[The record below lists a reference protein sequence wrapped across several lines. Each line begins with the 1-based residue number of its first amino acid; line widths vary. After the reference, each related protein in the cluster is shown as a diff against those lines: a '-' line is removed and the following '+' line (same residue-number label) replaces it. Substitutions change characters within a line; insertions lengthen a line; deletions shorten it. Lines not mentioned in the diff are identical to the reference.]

1 MSAITTP
8 VSENLFSANIP
19 DPLEN
24 LQKNFALYQSSALG
38 IIDKRALSN
47 PDIPAYHRLKVMQM
61 ASGKIL
67 LERYL
72 SENFSGADAKAVI
85 KKFLIDKNTSVYLG
99 VDFSPTQPKSG
110 CLNLWV
116 EPTLIPIQ
124 GTWHQI
130 HNFLLEIICCSNR
143 AVYEYLI
150 NFLAHA
156 LQKPEQK
163 PGVMITLLGGQ
174 GVGKGTLMTIIE
186 LIWSATT
193 YKTNRIKD
201 VTGDFNSPLE
211 GSYWVLLDEAQFAG
225 DRQASEALKSV
236 VTERTVSINPKNQ
249 PQRVIPSLHRILSA
263 TNQIHVGNR
272 DFDDRRDLT
281 LKVSDRRKGD
291 HAYWREL
298 NDAIPLEICA
308 FMHEIQHRDL
318 SHFVVFNKPNTN
330 ELTNQKINSLSP
342 DETWW
347 LECLQDGH
355 IAGVSND
362 KWPDF
367 IKTQNI
373 ERKIEDYR
381 QRSGRRF
388 GVSSAAQAKHLM
400 NKWCKSSSQGRDR
413 DKSRSRGYLLPSLET
428 ARREFEETLGDKIDW
443 SE

>member
-1 MSAITTP
+1 MNEEFEVFAET
-8 VSENLFSANIP
+8 LFSTNIP
-19 DPLEN
+19 DHLER
-24 LQKNFALYQSSALG
+24 LQQNFALYQSSTLG
-38 IIDKRALSN
+38 IIDKRALNN
-47 PDIPAYHRLKVMQM
+47 PDIPAYQRLKVMQM

-72 SENFSGADAKAVI
+72 SENFSESDTKAII
-85 KKFLIDKNTSVYLG
+85 KKFLIDKNTNVYVG
-99 VDFSPTQPKSG
+99 VDFSPTNSKAG

-116 EPTLIPIQ
+116 NPTLMPEAGEWKNIRD
-124 GTWHQI
+124 
-130 HNFLLEIICCSNR
+130 FLFQIICSENL

-150 NFLAHA
+150 SFLAHA

-174 GVGKGTLMTIIE
+174 GVGKGTLMQIIE

-263 TNQIHVGNR
+263 TNQMHVGNR

-281 LKVSDRRKGD
+281 LKVSDKRKGD
-291 HAYWREL
+291 HNYWKEL
-298 NDAIPLEICA
+298 NDAIPLEIKA
-308 FMHEIQHRDL
+308 FMYELSNRDL
-318 SHFVVFNKPNTN
+318 SNFVVFNKPNTN

-342 DETWW
+342 DEAWW
-347 LECLQDGH
+347 LECLEEGRIDG
-355 IAGVSND
+355 ISGD

-367 IKTQNI
+367 IKTRTL
-373 ERKIEDYR
+373 EEKIADAR

-388 GVSSAAQAKHLM
+388 GISAAAQAKHLM
-400 NKWCKSSSQGRDR
+400 NRWCKSSSQGRSN
-413 DKSRSRGYLLPSLET
+413 DKQRSRGYFIPSLDI
-428 ARREFEETLGDKIDW
+428 ARGDFENTLGDKIDW
-443 SE
+443 SK

>member
-1 MSAITTP
+1 MNAIAIP
-8 VSENLFSANIP
+8 VAENPFSAVIP
-19 DPLEN
+19 DPLEH
-24 LQKNFALYQSSALG
+24 LQKNFALYQSSTLG
-38 IIDKRALSN
+38 IIDKRALNN
-47 PDIPAYHRLKVMQM
+47 PDIPAYQRLKVMQM

-72 SENFSGADAKAVI
+72 SEKFSGADAKAVI
-85 KKFLIDKNTSVYLG
+85 KKFLIDKNTNVYTG
-99 VDFSPTQPKSG
+99 VDFSPDKTKSG

-116 EPTLIPIQ
+116 GPTLIPIA
-124 GTWHQI
+124 GTWNQI
-130 HNFLLEIICCSNR
+130 KYFLLEVICCGNL
-143 AVYEYLI
+143 AVYEYLV

-156 LQKPEQK
+156 IQKPGQK

-174 GVGKGTLMTIIE
+174 GVGKGTLMLIIE

-236 VTERTVSINPKNQ
+236 VTERTVSVNPKNQ

-281 LKVSDRRKGD
+281 LKVSDKKKGD
-291 HAYWREL
+291 HAYWKAL
-298 NDAIPLEICA
+298 NDAIPIEICA
-308 FMHEIQHRDL
+308 FMHELLNKDL
-318 SHFVVFNKPNTN
+318 SNFIVFNKPNTN

-355 IAGVSND
+355 IAGISND

-367 IKTQNI
+367 IKTQTI

-400 NKWCKSSSQGRDR
+400 GKWCKSSSQGRDK
-413 DKSRSRGYLLPSLET
+413 DKSRSRGYLLPILEV

>member
-1 MSAITTP
+1 MSAIATLTYEK
-8 VSENLFSANIP
+8 SFSMDIP
-19 DPLEN
+19 DPLKN
-24 LQKNFALYQSSALG
+24 LQKNFSLYQSSTLG
-38 IIDKRALSN
+38 IIDMRSLSN
-47 PDIPAYHRLKVMQM
+47 PDIPAYQRLKVMQM

-72 SENFSGADAKAVI
+72 SGNFEGVDAKTVI
-85 KKFLIDKNTSVYLG
+85 KKFLMDKNTSVYKG
-99 VDFSPTQPKSG
+99 VDFSPAKAKFE

-116 EPTLIPIQ
+116 GPTLTPTVGEWGNIRY
-124 GTWHQI
+124 
-130 HNFLLEIICCSNR
+130 FLFELICNSNQD
-143 AVYEYLI
+143 VYDYLI

-174 GVGKGTLMTIIE
+174 GVGKGTLMNIIE
-186 LIWSATT
+186 TIWSATT

-263 TNQIHVGNR
+263 TNQMHVGNR

-281 LKVSDRRKGD
+281 LKVSDKRKGD
-291 HAYWREL
+291 HIYWKQL
-298 NDAIPLEICA
+298 NDAIPAETSA
-308 FMHEIQHRDL
+308 FMYELLHKDISD
-318 SHFVVFNKPNTN
+318 FVVFNKPNTH

-342 DETWW
+342 DEAWW
-347 LECLQDGH
+347 LECLQDGC
-355 IAGVSND
+355 ISGISND
-362 KWPDF
+362 RWPDF

-373 ERKIEDYR
+373 ERKIEEYR

-400 NKWCKSSSQGRDR
+400 SRWCKSSSQGRDK
-413 DKSRSRGYLLPSLET
+413 DKSRSRGYLLPTLEI
-428 ARREFEETLGDKIDW
+428 ARREFEETLGDKINW
-443 SE
+443 SQ

>member
-1 MSAITTP
+1 MSQEFE
-8 VSENLFSANIP
+8 VFSENPFSANIP
-19 DPLEN
+19 DPLEE

-38 IIDKRALSN
+38 IIDKRALNN
-47 PDIPAYHRLKVMQM
+47 PDIPAYDRLKVMQM

-67 LERYL
+67 IERYL
-72 SENFSGADAKAVI
+72 SENFSGSDAKAII
-85 KKFLIDKNTSVYLG
+85 KKFLIDKNTSVYIG
-99 VDFSPTQPKSG
+99 VDFSPTSNKTG

-116 EPTLIPIQ
+116 NPTLKPEAGEWKNIR
-124 GTWHQI
+124 
-130 HNFLLEIICCSNR
+130 NFLYEIICSGNL
-143 AVYEYLI
+143 AIYEYLI
-150 NFLAHA
+150 LFLAHA

-174 GVGKGTLMTIIE
+174 GVGKGTLMLIIE

-281 LKVSDRRKGD
+281 LKVSDKRKGD
-291 HAYWREL
+291 HAYWKEL
-298 NDAIPLEICA
+298 NDAIPLEIKA
-308 FMHEIQHRDL
+308 FMYELSNRDL
-318 SHFVVFNKPNTN
+318 SDFVVFNKPNTN

-342 DETWW
+342 DEAWW
-347 LECLQDGH
+347 LECLEEGRID
-355 IAGVSND
+355 GVSNGS
-362 KWPDF
+362 WPNF
-367 IKTQNI
+367 ISTRTL
-373 ERKIEDYR
+373 EGKISDAR

-388 GVSSAAQAKHLM
+388 GISSAAQAKHLM
-400 NKWCKSSSQGRDR
+400 NRWCKSSSQGRSN
-413 DKSRSRGYLLPSLET
+413 DKHRSRGYFIPSLDI
-428 ARREFEETLGDKIDW
+428 AREDFQKTLGDKIDW

>member
-1 MSAITTP
+1 MSAVATLIP
-8 VSENLFSANIP
+8 ENAFSINIP
-19 DPLEN
+19 DPLEH
-24 LQKNFALYQSSALG
+24 LQENFALYQSSTLG

-47 PDIPAYHRLKVMQM
+47 PDIPAYQRLKVMQM

-85 KKFLIDKNTSVYLG
+85 KKFLIDKNTSVYTG
-99 VDFSPTQPKSG
+99 VDFSPTHPKSG

-116 EPTLIPIQ
+116 NPTLTPIA
-124 GTWHQI
+124 GNWEQI
-130 HNFLLEIICCSNR
+130 HYFLLDIICCGNGD
-143 AVYEYLI
+143 VYEYLV

-174 GVGKGTLMTIIE
+174 GVGKGTLMNIIE
-186 LIWSATT
+186 LIWFATT

-236 VTERTVSINPKNQ
+236 VTERSVSINPKNQ

-272 DFDDRRDLT
+272 EYDDRRDLT
-281 LKVSDRRKGD
+281 LKVSDKKKGD
-291 HAYWREL
+291 HIYWKDL
-298 NDAIPLEICA
+298 NEAIPNEVSA
-308 FMHEIQHRDL
+308 FMHALINRDL
-318 SHFVVFNKPNTN
+318 SNFVVFNKPNTN

-342 DETWW
+342 DEGWW
-347 LECLQDGH
+347 LECLQDGF
-355 IAGVSND
+355 IDGVSD
-362 KWPDF
+362 RWPDF
-367 IKTQNI
+367 IKTKTL
-373 ERKIEDYR
+373 EGKISDAR
-381 QRSGRRF
+381 SRSGKRF
-388 GVSSAAQAKHLM
+388 GISSAAQAKHLM
-400 NKWCKSSSQGRDR
+400 NKWCKSSSQGRSN
-413 DKSRSRGYLLPSLET
+413 DKQRSRGYLIPSLVV
-428 ARREFEETLGDKIDW
+428 ARQDFEQTLGDSMDW
-443 SE
+443 SEL